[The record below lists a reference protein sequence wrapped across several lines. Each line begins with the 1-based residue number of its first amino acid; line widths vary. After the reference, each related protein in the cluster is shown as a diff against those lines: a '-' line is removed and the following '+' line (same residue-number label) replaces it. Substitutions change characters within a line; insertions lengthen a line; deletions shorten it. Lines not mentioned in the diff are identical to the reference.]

1 MTPALPLLALL
12 LPVDAAAGRR
22 DNLREQVEQEADRG
36 PSANAGDIPALAR
49 LLERTGWAPTP
60 ELSGAFRPGFI
71 FQATELGH
79 RLQVEDCFEL
89 EPTVS
94 TYTSA
99 EVVTQLQAGVSVDLG
114 AGNVGVSGG
123 MVKKVKFGTPEQ
135 LSLPMLKLQPTDAC
149 RTMLQGAARGGLDLA
164 SLYVVQEVLT
174 AQIAEQTCGRV
185 DAQGRFIA
193 LGSAELE
200 LSMACA
206 QASLEPVAIAYRT
219 VPVDELLGRA
229 DAMSQ
234 VPATTVPTRRPTP
247 TFVQSTPTPTPAST
261 ATPTTTTAPAS
272 TTAPATSTTAPAS
285 TATTHATGSATSTT
299 GPSTPATSATAHLTA
314 PPSASTGA
322 ASPTSQAAV
331 AESLQVAA
339 QIHFETGTARL
350 TGASKMYLDKVVT
363 TMKSVPTLR
372 IRVEGHTDSMGD
384 DAANQRISQ
393 ERADAVRTFLVSMG
407 VESSRIEAVGYGES
421 KPIASNQTEAGRASN
436 RRIEMQVIS
445 P

>member
-1 MTPALPLLALL
+1 MITPLLALPVL
-12 LPVDAAAGRR
+12 LSDTSWAGRR
-22 DNLREQVEQEADRG
+22 DNLRDQVQQEADRG

-71 FQATELGH
+71 FQATDLGH
-79 RLQVEDCFEL
+79 RLQVEDCFAL

-94 TYTSA
+94 TYTAA

-135 LSLPMLKLQPTDAC
+135 LSLPMLKLQPTEAC
-149 RTMLQGAARGGLDLA
+149 RSMLQGAARGGLDLS

-247 TFVQSTPTPTPAST
+247 VFPTSTPATTPTSTPAST
-261 ATPTTTTAPAS
+261 PHTAPAS
-272 TTAPATSTTAPAS
+272 TPPTTAFSTPTSTPA
-285 TATTHATGSATSTT
+285 
-299 GPSTPATSATAHLTA
+299 STPATAALVQPATTSS
-314 PPSASTGA
+314 PSTG
-322 ASPTSQAAV
+322 SSSSTQAVV
-331 AESLQVAA
+331 AESLAVAA

-363 TMKSVPTLR
+363 TMKSVPTVR
-372 IRVEGHTDSMGD
+372 IRVEGHTDSQGD
-384 DAANQRISQ
+384 AAANQAISQ
-393 ERADAVRTFLVSMG
+393 QRAEAVRNFLVSMG
-407 VESSRIEAVGYGES
+407 VEGTRIEAIGYGETL
-421 KPIASNQTEAGRASN
+421 PIDSNATEAGRARN
-436 RRIEMQVIS
+436 RRIEMRVIT